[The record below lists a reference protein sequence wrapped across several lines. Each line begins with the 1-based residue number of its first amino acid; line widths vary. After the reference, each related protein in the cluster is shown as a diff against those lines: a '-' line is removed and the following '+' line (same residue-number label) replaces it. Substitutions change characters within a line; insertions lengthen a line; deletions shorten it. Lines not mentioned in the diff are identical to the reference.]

1 MTPAEELY
9 LTTMYERDPSFVYEC
24 GPEDLQRLLNIFGE
38 MEPIIDAINVLNGE
52 SDEVRAQSIGCSPED
67 FRLWD

>member
-9 LTTMYERDPSFVYEC
+9 LKTMYDRDSSFAYEC
-24 GPEDLQRLLNIFGE
+24 KSKDLQVLLNIFGE
-38 MEPIIDAINVLNGE
+38 MEPIIDAINLLNSE

>member
-9 LTTMYERDPSFVYEC
+9 LTTMYER
-24 GPEDLQRLLNIFGE
+24 DLQRLLNIFGE